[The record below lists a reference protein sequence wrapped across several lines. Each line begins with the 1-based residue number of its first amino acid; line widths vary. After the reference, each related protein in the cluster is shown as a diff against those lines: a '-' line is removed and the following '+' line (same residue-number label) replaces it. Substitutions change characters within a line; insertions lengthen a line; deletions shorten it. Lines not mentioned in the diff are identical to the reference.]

1 MNFVK
6 VNLLNLSQ
14 CFRNYRQV
22 EKIGVFASNVTLQF
36 IADVKPPENITDIT
50 LTWERGPSIE
60 EALPVLKKWRHLRQL
75 TLQSG
80 PSVPQFEVL
89 CDFIMEMKHLTYLN
103 FIPNVMY
110 RNCGQLESLGEKVTQ
125 FALTNRPNFKIETC
139 DISQSHLKLI
149 S

>member
-1 MNFVK
+1 M
-6 VNLLNLSQ
+6 
-14 CFRNYRQV
+14 
-22 EKIGVFASNVTLQF
+22 FASFVNVQD
-36 IADVKPPENITDIT
+36 IADFKPAENITEIK
-50 LTWERGPSIE
+50 LIWEEGPSIE
-60 EALPVLKKWRHLRQL
+60 EVLPILKRWRHLRQL

-125 FALTNRPNFKIETC
+125 FALTNRPNFKFDTC